1 MKIVIL
7 EANSLGQD
15 VDLKA
20 FEKLGEVV
28 IYGQSKHWTQP
39 EK

>member
-28 IYGQSKHWTQP
+28 IYGQSNALDTP
-39 EK
+39 

>member
-15 VDLKA
+15 VDLKV

-28 IYGQSKHWTQP
+28 IYGQSNALDTP